1 MYSTPPRQQL
11 TAKDRRKLHEVLQ
24 DKELLEKI
32 RRDTEGILFHDQ
44 EVRLVILR
52 RQNFL
57 ADSKQAPR
65 VRAFR
70 RRVRA
75 FRRRVRARFEET
87 KEAIFEVHDT
97 GDIWSAGY
105 VTLRSIDK
113 GSNA

>member
-75 FRRRVRARFEET
+75 RFEET